1 MAKKINW
8 LCWFVLVIL
17 WNYGVPDAAPIEDV
31 LMAMLIGF
39 ITYKL
44 KVFLSN
50 PVILKKNKYFGSK
63 K

>member
-1 MAKKINW
+1 M
-8 LCWFVLVIL
+8 VIL